1 MSRARAV
8 DARDC
13 STVVEG
19 GAEFIGYAQWPLS
32 IARFDGLMSNHDHT
46 PGALEDHDL
55 GLSHDLPTIVERNRL
70 GRRGMLSI
78 FGGVGAVAA
87 LAACSSDGGPTS
99 SPATGGRPGGGPPEG
114 APPGGGP
121 MGAESGAE
129 VADGEIPEETAGP
142 YPGDGSNGPNVLSES
157 GIVRSDLT
165 TSFGDASGVAVGVPT
180 TVRLK
185 VYDLNGED
193 ITVLGGAA
201 VYLWHCD
208 RNGDYSMYSEAIAE
222 ENYLR
227 GVQETDADG
236 MVEFTT
242 IFPAAYSGRWPH
254 MHFEIYQ
261 SLADATTYTNKLRTS
276 QLAIPEDVCNTV
288 FATEGYEQSVTNM
301 QQTPL
306 GSDNVFSDGYSLQ
319 LAKATG
325 SVAEGYTL
333 TLNVPI

>member
-1 MSRARAV
+1 MRQTKA
-8 DARDC
+8 
-13 STVVEG
+13 STV
-19 GAEFIGYAQWPLS
+19 AQGTHRVAGFPVP
-32 IARFDGLMSNHDHT
+32 MSHH
-46 PGALEDHDL
+46 EHDL
-55 GLSHDLPTIVERNRL
+55 GLSHDLPKIVERNRL

-78 FGGVGAVAA
+78 FGGVGAAAA
-87 LAACSSDGGPTS
+87 LAACSSDSGTTIS
-99 SPATGGRPGGGPPEG
+99 STPEG
-114 APPGGGP
+114 APPGGPGGGGPGGGGP
-121 MGAESGAE
+121 MGAESDVE
-129 VADGEIPEETAGP
+129 VAEGEIPEETAGP

-157 GIVRSDLT
+157 GIVRSDIT
-165 TSFGDASGVAVGVPT
+165 TSFGDASGVAEGVPT

-185 VYDLNGED
+185 VYDLNGDD
-193 ITVLGGAA
+193 ITVLSGAA

-208 RNGDYSMYSEAIAE
+208 RNGDYSMYSEAIAD

-254 MHFEIYQ
+254 MHFEVYET
-261 SLADATTYTNKLRTS
+261 LADATTYTNKLRTS
-276 QLAIPEDVCNTV
+276 QLAIPEDVCDAV

-301 QQTPL
+301 EQTPL
-306 GSDNVFSDGYSLQ
+306 ESDGIFSDGYSLQ
-319 LAKATG
+319 MAKATG